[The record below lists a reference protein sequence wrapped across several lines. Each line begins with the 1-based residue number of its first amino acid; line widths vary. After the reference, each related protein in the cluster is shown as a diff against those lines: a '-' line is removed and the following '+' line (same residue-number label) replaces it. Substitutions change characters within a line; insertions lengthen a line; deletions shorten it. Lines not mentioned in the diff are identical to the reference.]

1 MNSILFQ
8 PAESLQD
15 MQDMRVATDDMPV
28 IDDSFAT
35 MPMLSVPPAFHHD
48 PDEEVYT
55 SFEEAISDRVLAI
68 QRQLQLR
75 RLSDSLIGF
84 HGIETVQ
91 TTSAMHDIVLPR
103 QPARPSIQYT
113 THTKRVA
120 AFAQAWRRTL
130 LFGGLG
136 LALMLIGFD
145 LMGLLVLYLR

>member
-1 MNSILFQ
+1 MMNSILFQ

-15 MQDMRVATDDMPV
+15 MRVTTDDMPV
-28 IDDSFAT
+28 IDDGFAT
-35 MPMLSVPPAFHHD
+35 MPMLSVPSAFHHD
-48 PDEEVYT
+48 QDEEVYT
-55 SFEEAISDRVLAI
+55 SFEEAISGRVLAM

-91 TTSAMHDIVLPR
+91 TTSAMHDVVLPR
-103 QPARPSIQYT
+103 QPAQPSVQYT
-113 THTKRVA
+113 TRTSRVT
-120 AFAQAWRRTL
+120 AFAQAWRRPL
-130 LFGGLG
+130 LAGGLG